1 MTILQFDAVIVGAG
15 IVGGTLAGLL
25 IKGGR
30 KIAVV
35 EPRLPEPFEPESDF
49 GLRVSAISRASQRA
63 LVEVSAWE
71 RVLAKR
77 AHAYEAMQVWDA
89 GGSGEIRFDSSEM
102 GEADLGHIVENSVIQ
117 SSLLEVL
124 ATNTHVTLFT
134 PSKVVS
140 MSNTESGGRLITLDT
155 GEQLSANLIVGA
167 DGSQSVIR
175 DLAGL
180 SVMREDYGQKG
191 LVTVVK
197 TEQTH
202 QNTAWQRFLSGGPLA
217 FLPLDN
223 GYSSIVWT
231 LPADRADRHLKQS
244 EDEFKRVLAEALD
257 YRLGAITDIGP
268 RAAFPLMGSQASAY
282 IATGVALVG
291 DSAHTIHPLAGQG
304 VNLGIKDAVALA
316 ELLSPLS
323 SREWGS
329 HKRLRQYERARK
341 GDDVLTMKVMEGFK
355 ILFGHDA
362 DVVKLARNTGLN
374 IFNSIPLLKQQ
385 IMRSAM
391 GL

>member
-49 GLRVSAISRASQRA
+49 ELRVSAISRASQRA

-102 GEADLGHIVENSVIQ
+102 GEADLGHIVENNVIQ

-124 ATNTHVTLFT
+124 AKNTHVTLFT

-197 TEQTH
+197 TEQAH

-355 ILFGHDA
+355 TLFGHDA

>member
-197 TEQTH
+197 TEQAH

-362 DVVKLARNTGLN
+362 DVVKLARNAGLN